1 MTTRARLATLL
12 LLPLASTFVLL
23 LPGGMSA
30 QEPPDSVVLTGWIV
44 DATSREPLSP
54 AYVLHE
60 ETGVRMVTGGGG
72 GFRLVLPRSGP
83 ADRYE
88 LRAGRFGYLEMHFE
102 IGEELVGEMIIL
114 PLEVEPIVLEGLE
127 VTVDR
132 LAELEE
138 RLDRRTR
145 AYDGPARS
153 LDAERIGRMGA
164 PSALDLVLSGST
176 GLFECWE
183 SPGELC
189 ARPRPSAS
197 FRRSRSRE
205 SRVLVCLDDR
215 RLWGGTAELLAIP
228 SDEIYR
234 VELYGFGGRD
244 QVRLY
249 TRWFMARRS
258 GGERQALPPAS
269 FGC

>member
-1 MTTRARLATLL
+1 MRCIAARREDA
-12 LLPLASTFVLL
+12 LASILVLL
-23 LPGGMSA
+23 LAGGMSA
-30 QEPPDSVVLTGWIV
+30 QEPPDSVALTGWIV
-44 DATSREPLSP
+44 DATSREPLSS
-54 AYVLHE
+54 AYVVHE
-60 ETGVRMVTGGGG
+60 ESGVRRVTGGGG
-72 GFRLVLPRSGP
+72 AFRLVLPRSGS
-83 ADRYE
+83 ARRYE

-114 PLEVEPIVLEGLE
+114 PLEVEPIALEGLD

-189 ARPRPSAS
+189 ARPRQVVTLRGPPP
-197 FRRSRSRE
+197 RE
-205 SRVLVCLDDR
+205 TPVLVCLDER
-215 RLWGGTAELLAIP
+215 KLWGGTAELLAIP

-234 VELYGFGGRD
+234 VELYGFGGRN